1 MTDFTILADK
11 ALRDE
16 LLTREECLTV
26 LQTPDTSLLELLQA
40 AFKVRERYFG
50 KTVRLQMLLNAK
62 SGACQEDCGYCSQS
76 SVSTAPIERYGLLP
90 QDQMVT
96 GARRAA
102 AAKPN
107 ATASSSADV
116 ARWIGK
122 LPILP
127 QPSGLSSRRFRS
139 RSVVPW
145 VSSMNARPK
154 ISKRPAWIASI
165 TT

>member
-16 LLTREECLTV
+16 ILTHEESLAV
-26 LQTPDTSLLELLQA
+26 LQTPDSRLLELLQA
-40 AFKVRERYFG
+40 AFTVRERYFG

-76 SVSTAPIERYGLLP
+76 AISKAPIERYGLLT

-102 AAKPN
+102 LQSPAILYRHQRTQPDRSGHCRYRLRRSLHQAG
-107 ATASSSADV
+107 SSDSDLLLAG
-116 ARWIGK
+116 A
-122 LPILP
+122 P
-127 QPSGLSSRRFRS
+127 Q
-139 RSVVPW
+139 
-145 VSSMNARPK
+145 
-154 ISKRPAWIASI
+154 
-165 TT
+165 